1 MANRARVSESTS
13 ALYCGFVRERVIL
26 RTSATTPICA
36 LLSRST
42 NSLTGRVECPMVKN
56 GCAICHFGLP
66 AYAPKRTRLVQ
77 SHMIGLVA
85 LNFVLRVLLAR
96 VVDISFV
103 IHVLRVHLDD
113 SATDSSGLRIPTH
126 PITLSEC
133 FCHDQTCAACR
144 PLLLALLWQILSGAG
159 FPNQFFC

>member
-1 MANRARVSESTS
+1 MANCPSVWESAS
-13 ALYCGFVRERVIL
+13 QLYCGFVRERGTL
-26 RTSATTPICA
+26 GTSATTPICA
-36 LLSRST
+36 RLSRST
-42 NSLTGRVECPMVKN
+42 NSLIGRVECPMVKN

-103 IHVLRVHLDD
+103 IHILGVHLDNFPA
-113 SATDSSGLRIPTH
+113 SEFQLTRSPFLNVFAMTKLARHVGRSS
-126 PITLSEC
+126 
-133 FCHDQTCAACR
+133 
-144 PLLLALLWQILSGAG
+144 
-159 FPNQFFC
+159 